1 MASFD
6 TVPESRWSEAPVLAA
21 EGYALH
27 LTTAPG
33 RLDRWVDGAE
43 RLAARDAFP
52 ADRNSFFYRPLELLG
67 IALGANAAA
76 KTNEKPKT
84 WLVETVGT
92 GASAIA
98 ADAWHLIP
106 AAVAADAI
114 GATLPLARP
123 PTRTHAS

>member
-52 ADRNSFFYRPLELLG
+52 ADRNSPIRVEPRRMRPWSPRPW
-67 IALGANAAA
+67 I
-76 KTNEKPKT
+76 TR
-84 WLVETVGT
+84 LVT
-92 GASAIA
+92 GLATIV
-98 ADAWHLIP
+98 IP
-106 AAVAADAI
+106 AAAHL
-114 GATLPLARP
+114 AT
-123 PTRTHAS
+123 TRAE